1 MMISAVSTG
10 DLPAI
15 NGNSLFWVMTA
26 LIAGLSVAVMRL
38 SGALYRSRHVPAVIQ
53 ADPQALEAFAAAAPL
68 QGRAPRTPA
77 RRRFG
82 IGRLLA
88 AAGIL
93 AAVLWAADKV
103 LHFRLHGAAGTA
115 SPAPAVPAAPRP
127 APVATHP
134 APKVPPA
141 TVKAGENWLESAFR
155 TVASAAHSVLAALTP
170 VQLAIAVLAVLAVLA
185 LVLRRRRPRLRV
197 R

>member
-26 LIAGLSVAVMRL
+26 LIAGLSVAVMKL
-38 SGALYRSRHVPAVIQ
+38 AGAMYRSRHVPAVIQ
-53 ADPQALEAFAAAAPL
+53 ADPQALEAYAAAAPL
-68 QGRAPRTPA
+68 QARAPRTTA
-77 RRRFG
+77 RRRFS
-82 IGRLLA
+82 IGRLA
-88 AAGIL
+88 VAGGIL

-103 LHFRLHGAAGTA
+103 LHFGLHGAAGTA

-127 APVATHP
+127 APVVTHP

-141 TVKAGENWLESAFR
+141 TKAGENWLESAFR
-155 TVASAAHSVLAALTP
+155 AVAGAAHSVLAAMTP
-170 VQLAIAVLAVLAVLA
+170 VQVAVAIAVILAVLA
-185 LVLRRRRPRLRV
+185 LVIRRRRPRLRV

>member
-155 TVASAAHSVLAALTP
+155 AVAGAAHSVLAAMTP
-170 VQLAIAVLAVLAVLA
+170 VQVAVAIAVILAVLA
-185 LVLRRRRPRLRV
+185 LVIRRRRPRLRV